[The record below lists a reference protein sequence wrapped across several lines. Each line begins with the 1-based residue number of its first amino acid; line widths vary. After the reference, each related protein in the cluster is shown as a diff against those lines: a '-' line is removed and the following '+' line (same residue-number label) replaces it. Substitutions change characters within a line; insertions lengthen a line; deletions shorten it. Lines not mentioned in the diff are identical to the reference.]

1 MKNITSKPETLRA
14 ARAGGTVQMP
24 AECVALLR
32 ERRTEKGDALEI
44 ARAAAI
50 LGAKRTWELLP
61 LCHQLPLASVRVDYR
76 LEDKGRVHIEAE
88 VEVIAATGVEMEALT
103 AVAVAALTL
112 YDMLKPHAGTA
123 LQIGDIR
130 LLEKR
135 GGKSQYQRK
144 AQRRLSAAVIVLSDT
159 VAAGGATD
167 QAGLAVKERLAQADI
182 KVTGYEVLPDEP
194 AQLSARLAH
203 WLAQRVD
210 ILLTVGGTGVGPRD
224 RTVETVEPLI
234 EVPLA
239 GIVETAR
246 AYGQRRMPYAMLS
259 RAVAG
264 LAGGTLLFTLPGST
278 RGALESL
285 EATLP
290 GLMHVFEALGGSR
303 HGRDTHGHP

>member
-1 MKNITSKPETLRA
+1 MKNITAKPETLRS
-14 ARAGGTVQMP
+14 ARAGGTLYLP
-24 AECVALLR
+24 AECVTLLR

-44 ARAAAI
+44 ARAAAM

-61 LCHQLPLASVRVDYR
+61 LCHPLPLATVRVDYR
-76 LEDKGRVHIEAE
+76 LEDAGRVHIEVE

-103 AVAVAALTL
+103 AVAIAALTL

-123 LQIGDIR
+123 LQISDIR

-135 GGKSQYQRK
+135 GGKSQYRRA
-144 AQRRLSAAVIVLSDT
+144 AQRALSAAVIVLSDT
-159 VAAGGATD
+159 VAAGGAQD
-167 QAGLAVKERLAQADI
+167 QAGAAVR
-182 KVTGYEVLPDEP
+182 
-194 AQLSARLAH
+194 ARLAEAGIEVRGYEILPDDPEKLGARLKH
-203 WLAQRVD
+203 WLALHVD
-210 ILLTVGGTGVGPRD
+210 LLLTVGGTGVGARD
-224 RTVETVEPLI
+224 RTVETVTPFI
-234 EVPLA
+234 ELA
-239 GIVETAR
+239 LPGIVETAR

-290 GLMHVFEALGGSR
+290 GLMHVFEALDGTT
-303 HGRDTHGHP
+303 HGRGGHGNT

>member
-1 MKNITSKPETLRA
+1 MKNITAKPETLRS
-14 ARAGGTVQMP
+14 ARAGGTLHLP
-24 AECVALLR
+24 AECVTLLR
-32 ERRTEKGDALEI
+32 ERRTAKGDALEI

-61 LCHQLPLASVRVDYR
+61 LCHPLSLGHVHVDYR
-76 LEDKGRVHIEAE
+76 LDDAGRVHIEAE

-103 AVAVAALTL
+103 AVAIAALTL

-123 LQIGDIR
+123 LEIGEIR

-135 GGKSQYQRK
+135 GGKSQYRRE
-144 AQRRLSAAVIVLSDT
+144 AQRTLSAALIVLSDT
-159 VAAGGATD
+159 VAAGGAKD
-167 QAGLAVKERLAQADI
+167 RAGTAVRARL
-182 KVTGYEVLPDEP
+182 VETGVEVRGYEVLPDEP
-194 AQLSARLAH
+194 EKLRARLTH

-210 ILLTVGGTGVGPRD
+210 LLLTIGGTGVGPRD
-224 RTVETVEPLI
+224 RTVETVTPFI
-234 EVPLA
+234 ELA
-239 GIVETAR
+239 LPGIVETAR

-278 RGALESL
+278 RGALESI

-290 GLMHVFEALGGSR
+290 GLVHVFEALGGTT
-303 HGRDTHGHP
+303 HGRDGHGNS